1 MYRADE
7 FKRVNHSNA
16 YERNT
21 DTCYELYSYDTFIA
35 GLYFEPT
42 DKKWYMKVN
51 IAHVFTKPAFACTA
65 TTRRHFGLWLNR
77 LYHRVNAFHR
87 FDYCEIRDWYNY
99 AMSTDQLDKSFYL
112 NAGYELV
119 FVYV

>member
-7 FKRVNHSNA
+7 FDRVNRSNA

-21 DTCYELYSYDTFIA
+21 DDCYELYSYDTFIA
-35 GLYFEPT
+35 GLYFDPT
-42 DKKWYMKVN
+42 DKEWFMKVN
-51 IAHVFTKPAFACTA
+51 IADVFTKPAFACTA

-77 LYHRVNAFHR
+77 MCRRVNVFHR
-87 FDYCEIRDWYNY
+87 FDYCEIRDYYNF
-99 AMSTDQLDKSFYL
+99 AMRTNQLNKSFYL
-112 NAGYELV
+112 NAGYRLV

>member
-1 MYRADE
+1 MTDDI
-7 FKRVNHSNA
+7 KRVNRSNA

-21 DTCYELYSYDTFIA
+21 DNSYELYSYDTFIA

-42 DKKWYMKVN
+42 EKEWYMKVN

-65 TTRRHFGLWLNR
+65 TTRRHFGLWLQR
-77 LYHRVNAFHR
+77 MYRRVQAFHR
-87 FDYCEIRDWYNY
+87 FDYCEIRDWYKFADKTN
-99 AMSTDQLDKSFYL
+99 QLDKSFYL
-112 NAGYELV
+112 SAGYRLV